1 MINIFKVCSKYFVGY
16 RIELCVFGISLLISG
31 AFTFCIPLITS
42 HFIDYLVIGKNE
54 FQLTQYCIMF
64 SLVTLGGLIVG
75 YIVNRI
81 YVKLSANINQA
92 MNKDVIR
99 KAQRIR
105 ISEVGEKDVSMI
117 AQQIYTDTQTV
128 TNFCFELIQNGITN
142 ILGLIV
148 PLVAICIINYIIVL
162 ILLVLIIIYIICY
175 KVFRK
180 CIYETIYTLKEK
192 QVHFFSV
199 IHDQLKKI
207 KFIQTHGINDT
218 FHKRMDAPFNEMLK
232 ALLKLQKIQ
241 YLYSGLDTFTMSMGQ
256 IFLFL
261 FGGGLVISQKM
272 SIGVFTLIS
281 SYFSLSVNSIR
292 YFFEIG
298 KQLQNVK
305 VAYDR
310 LQVYIKKEESK
321 WSSKKIDTIDM
332 ISLSKVNFSYGDK
345 NVFNYFNAVLKK
357 GTSYA
362 IIGENGSGKTTLIYL
377 IIGLYDNYS
386 GKIQYNGLDLKEID
400 LLDLRKNKIG
410 VVEQNPELLSDNIY
424 NNIDLYTDKPD
435 IERINDSV
443 KEWFKLGMDIQE
455 INVKENNIDNNL
467 SGGERQKIAL
477 MRALYKNPDVL
488 ILDEPTS
495 ALDTNSK
502 ELLINK
508 INEAKIDKIVIM
520 VTHETSIAA
529 ICDVVIE
536 IN

>member
-1 MINIFKVCSKYFVGY
+1 
-16 RIELCVFGISLLISG
+16 
-31 AFTFCIPLITS
+31 
-42 HFIDYLVIGKNE
+42 
-54 FQLTQYCIMF
+54 
-64 SLVTLGGLIVG
+64 
-75 YIVNRI
+75 
-81 YVKLSANINQA
+81 
-92 MNKDVIR
+92 
-99 KAQRIR
+99 
-105 ISEVGEKDVSMI
+105 
-117 AQQIYTDTQTV
+117 
-128 TNFCFELIQNGITN
+128 
-142 ILGLIV
+142 
-148 PLVAICIINYIIVL
+148 
-162 ILLVLIIIYIICY
+162 
-175 KVFRK
+175 
-180 CIYETIYTLKEK
+180 
-192 QVHFFSV
+192 
-199 IHDQLKKI
+199 
-207 KFIQTHGINDT
+207 
-218 FHKRMDAPFNEMLK
+218 MDAPFNEMLK

>member
-105 ISEVGEKDVSMI
+105 ISEVGEKDVSKI

-199 IHDQLKKI
+199 IHDQLKK
-207 KFIQTHGINDT
+207 
-218 FHKRMDAPFNEMLK
+218 
-232 ALLKLQKIQ
+232 
-241 YLYSGLDTFTMSMGQ
+241 
-256 IFLFL
+256 
-261 FGGGLVISQKM
+261 
-272 SIGVFTLIS
+272 
-281 SYFSLSVNSIR
+281 
-292 YFFEIG
+292 
-298 KQLQNVK
+298 
-305 VAYDR
+305 
-310 LQVYIKKEESK
+310 
-321 WSSKKIDTIDM
+321 
-332 ISLSKVNFSYGDK
+332 
-345 NVFNYFNAVLKK
+345 
-357 GTSYA
+357 
-362 IIGENGSGKTTLIYL
+362 
-377 IIGLYDNYS
+377 
-386 GKIQYNGLDLKEID
+386 
-400 LLDLRKNKIG
+400 
-410 VVEQNPELLSDNIY
+410 
-424 NNIDLYTDKPD
+424 
-435 IERINDSV
+435 
-443 KEWFKLGMDIQE
+443 
-455 INVKENNIDNNL
+455 
-467 SGGERQKIAL
+467 
-477 MRALYKNPDVL
+477 
-488 ILDEPTS
+488 
-495 ALDTNSK
+495 
-502 ELLINK
+502 
-508 INEAKIDKIVIM
+508 
-520 VTHETSIAA
+520 
-529 ICDVVIE
+529 
-536 IN
+536 